1 VLKTAML
8 THTGMKS
15 LLPGMTKRGMS
26 KIVGERN
33 SLGKVFIEA
42 EHPADAARDLR
53 HLDTVRQAGSKQIA
67 FVVDE
72 DLSLVFKPPK
82 GRGVDDT
89 VTVSLKI
96 TAH

>member
-1 VLKTAML
+1 
-8 THTGMKS
+8 MKG
-15 LLPGMTKRGMS
+15 LLPGMAKRGMS
-26 KIVGERN
+26 KIVGKRH
-33 SLGKVFIEA
+33 SLGEVFIEA
-42 EHPADAARDLR
+42 EHPADAARDLC

-82 GRGVDDT
+82 SRGVNDT

-96 TAH
+96 GAH